1 MTCGTGSSSGCGI
14 GVTCGLTPGSSSRR
28 PGVESMLCPL
38 GCWCMVRG
46 SVVAGCILVVRSCCA
61 VVLVVHM
68 GWVVAGMRLVVV
80 VRMSWVVVG
89 MVGRVWLGV

>member
-1 MTCGTGSSSGCGI
+1 MG
-14 GVTCGLTPGSSSRR
+14 
-28 PGVESMLCPL
+28 
-38 GCWCMVRG
+38 RG
-46 SVVAGCILVVRSCCA
+46 SVVVGCILVVRSCCA

-68 GWVVAGMRLVVV
+68 GWVVAVRMRLVVV